1 MSLQIKPG
9 ANLRLVNIDLNERIV
24 QILKKLI
31 DYKIEDFQRK
41 EGIKNFRSKK
51 NREKKKELLDKDTVN
66 IFEFFYW
73 YRIKSNYR
81 DLEFLDKDISDRQF
95 NDFYKNYFELT
106 SKFYTALKYLIND
119 LSKKRL
125 NKEIL

>member
-9 ANLRLVNIDLNERIV
+9 ANLRVVNINLNERIV

-31 DYKIEDFQRK
+31 DYKIENFQRK
-41 EGIKNFRSKK
+41 EGIRNFRSKK
-51 NREKKKELLDKDTVN
+51 NIEKNKEFLEKDTVD

-95 NDFYKNYFELT
+95 CDFYRNYFELT
-106 SKFYTALKYLIND
+106 SKFYTALKELIND
-119 LSKKRL
+119 LSRKRL
-125 NKEIL
+125 SKEIL